1 MKDRII
7 NSLLLCAA
15 AAMLCMTGGLQDAK
29 KEPETTLEIEMQSD
43 TTYDTSVTA
52 AVLGSGGIAETFYA
66 VKNAALTIPAEEL
79 PNRVG
84 TQEDN
89 DTESVSEIPS
99 TEDEFASEYADLALA
114 HVTNYVNVRSGPNT
128 DSAIVGKI
136 FNKAVAQILETAGE
150 NQDWLKIISG
160 NVEGYI
166 KAEFFYY
173 GEEAVKHIEEYV
185 TRYAVV
191 FADRL
196 NVREEPEIDS
206 KRIGYVDY
214 GEKVEIVEHQGDWI
228 QVRYAGN
235 KTGYVS
241 ADYVT
246 VEEQFFY
253 AKTLEEEAAELAE
266 RRAQEE
272 RAAEQEQQ
280 AQENVTVSVN
290 PPNTNYAGTDE
301 LRTAIVEYAMQ
312 FLGNKYVH
320 GGNSLVTGTDCSG
333 FTSLIY
339 KEFGYSVSRTPAGQ
353 LEKNGK
359 LIEYSDSKPGDI
371 ICYGKSKCT
380 HVALYIGDGKI
391 IHAANSKKGVVIYD
405 ADYDNI
411 LGVKNLID

>member
-15 AAMLCMTGGLQDAK
+15 AAILCMTGGLQDAK

-66 VKNAALTIPAEEL
+66 VKNASLTIPAAEL

-196 NVREEPEIDS
+196 NVREEPDIAS
-206 KRIGYVDY
+206 KRIGYINY
-214 GEKVEIVEHQGDWI
+214 GEKAEIVEHQGDWI
-228 QVRYAGN
+228 RVRYAGN

-272 RAAEQEQQ
+272 RAKEQEQQ

-353 LEKNGK
+353 LEKNGN
-359 LIEYSDSKPGDI
+359 LIEYSDIKSGDI